1 MQQTMRKT
9 WNDKAAVGTAKRL
22 LALMIAAANAVEE
35 Q

>member
-1 MQQTMRKT
+1 MRKT